1 MAGLDTWWQDVG
13 ASGVLVIGLAY
24 TAGRQGLR
32 PQAGRVPCSTGPRP
46 GPTTRLGA
54 PRRRPRSPSLSPALT
69 GARQLLVAEAT
80 APGRGDCLHN
90 PGHAPERAEG
100 VGSASPPQP
109 APPPSLP
116 RPRSPQDGRVRGEAD
131 LGRSGSIA
139 PGLDSLQ
146 ARPSDSA
153 SLTSRAAVGAPAQRA
168 HAASRQPHAPG
179 GARRP
184 RAGALAP
191 LARSSARLLSRR
203 RGPAPQVALLESC
216 CASGSWLHL
225 CTVYAGIPEAVVLL
239 PVLPLPSSNLWPTHL
254 SSLQVQNWMLFLVD
268 LLDICPSSH
277 VDSSV
282 NK

>member
-1 MAGLDTWWQDVG
+1 M
-13 ASGVLVIGLAY
+13 VLREC
-24 TAGRQGLR
+24 TAGRLGLR

-54 PRRRPRSPSLSPALT
+54 PRRRPRSPALSPALT

-100 VGSASPPQP
+100 LGSASPPQP

-139 PGLDSLQ
+139 PGLDGLQ

-153 SLTSRAAVGAPAQRA
+153 LHSRPGRRSVLPPSAHTQPPGSRTHHGARA
-168 HAASRQPHAPG
+168 GRAPG
-179 GARRP
+179 PWHPSPARRLVCP
-184 RAGALAP
+184 PVDEALRP
-191 LARSSARLLSRR
+191 S
-203 RGPAPQVALLESC
+203 QVPLLESC
-216 CASGSWLHL
+216 CVSGSWLHL

-239 PVLPLPSSNLWPTHL
+239 PVLPLPSSNLWPTHV

-277 VDSSV
+277 VDNSV